1 MVKVLRISIT
11 IWTNQW
17 NWSYK
22 LHHYENLVSYYKFC
36 FKNTYKIK
44 YVTIIRNSATAM
56 NRIGV
61 KCSKIQWLSNDKAN
75 ETHVM
80 VDHKFYKHKKPHFF
94 GNVDCHTLLFKS
106 FFYSDFCS
114 WRSKTSFDGTEFI
127 KLGHNHGV
135 CTKKVCCYRKNYQFS
150 QFNYQKIFTLHN
162 KLLTC

>member
-56 NRIGV
+56 NLFGGE
-61 KCSKIQWLSNDKAN
+61 CSKIQFFQMTKPMKLSWWSIINSIN
-75 ETHVM
+75 T
-80 VDHKFYKHKKPHFF
+80 KKKNRISL
-94 GNVDCHTLLFKS
+94 GMLTVTR
-106 FFYSDFCS
+106 FYSKVF
-114 WRSKTSFDGTEFI
+114 FI
-127 KLGHNHGV
+127 LISVPGEAKRALMAQNSS
-135 CTKKVCCYRKNYQFS
+135 N
-150 QFNYQKIFTLHN
+150 
-162 KLLTC
+162 